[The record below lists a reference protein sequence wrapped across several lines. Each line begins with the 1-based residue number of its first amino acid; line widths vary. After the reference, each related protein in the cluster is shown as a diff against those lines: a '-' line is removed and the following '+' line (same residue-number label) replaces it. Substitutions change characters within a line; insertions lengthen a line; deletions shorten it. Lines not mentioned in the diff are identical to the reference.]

1 MKIGFWVGYIKN
13 LVLKLR
19 QTACERPVII
29 IQVVFTALVLVGAY
43 CIQSFF
49 FSSEPLNSLIGR
61 VFDDPLSQN
70 PLNGESIPRYLLLGP
85 VFGALLLWAVITVWS
100 LKLGFR
106 LGILVIA
113 ALLGL
118 ILTPFLAPT
127 IEYVL
132 NLINCWMRLGETPTS
147 DFCQARNFPNIQ
159 NNLPL
164 LAMSLPVLLVL
175 WIFRTYDIH
184 QQIAK
189 TQKQVE
195 ASVSARRTSTYDN
208 ILSTGL
214 QLIVSDNVPARC
226 IGLVQ
231 LALVRR
237 GSPELKE
244 QIDAA
249 TQNLILYIEGKNASK
264 AEVIKLRGAMLE
276 NMNLR
281 EAIMNKADLGGANL
295 QGVNLEGANLQGA
308 YLGGANLQGANL
320 SGANLEGVRLQGANL
335 KGASLNSV
343 NLQGVDLIGANLEK
357 ANISGSLSGA
367 RLYGANLKQADLRG
381 VDLRVADLERAILIG
396 AHLQETHLPDDYPDD
411 YLEGAN
417 LEKANLKGANFKGAN
432 LEGARLSGANLTTSD
447 LLEPSL
453 VLPYSMGT
461 NLDALLDGADLKGA
475 RYDEST
481 LFPRGFD
488 LEERG
493 LRKKVDKDPD
503 DFIDL

>member
-19 QTACERPVII
+19 KTACEKKVI
-29 IQVVFTALVLVGAY
+29 IQVVLTVLVLVVAY
-43 CIQSFF
+43 CTQSFF

-61 VFDDPLSQN
+61 IFGDPLSQN

-85 VFGALLLWAVITVWS
+85 VFGALLLWVVITVWS

-175 WIFRTYDIH
+175 WIFRTYDTR
-184 QQIAK
+184 QQIEK

-214 QLIVSDNVPARC
+214 QLIASDNVSARC

-231 LALVRR
+231 LALVLR

-244 QIDAA
+244 QIDAS
-249 TQNLILYIEGKNASK
+249 TQNLTLYIEGKSASK
-264 AEVIKLRGAMLE
+264 AEVIKLRGAVLE

-281 EAIMNKADLGGANL
+281 EAIMNKANLGGANL
-295 QGVNLEGANLQGA
+295 QGVNLEGANLERANLQ
-308 YLGGANLQGANL
+308 GANLQGANL

-335 KGASLNSV
+335 KGASLNGV
-343 NLQGVDLIGANLEK
+343 NLQGVNLQGANLEK
-357 ANISGSLSGA
+357 ACIGGSLSGA

-396 AHLQETHLPDDYPDD
+396 AHLQETHLPDDY
-411 YLEGAN
+411 LKGAN
-417 LEKANLKGANFKGAN
+417 LERANLQGANFKGAN
-432 LEGARLSGANLTTSD
+432 LEGAFLGGADLTKSY

-453 VLPYSMGT
+453 ELPYSMGT

-481 LFPRGFD
+481 LFPKGFD

-493 LRKKVDKDPD
+493 LKKKVDKDPD